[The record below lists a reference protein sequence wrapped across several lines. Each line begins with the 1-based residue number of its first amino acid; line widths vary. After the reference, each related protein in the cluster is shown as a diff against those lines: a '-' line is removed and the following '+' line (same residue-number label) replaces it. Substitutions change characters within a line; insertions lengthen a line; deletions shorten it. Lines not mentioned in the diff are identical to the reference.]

1 MKPVEKR
8 LLKLFNQLAVPER
21 DMLLAFAEF
30 LHSRTSDNTE
40 SQTVSVPLDLPR
52 PETETVVAAIKR
64 LTANYPMLDSR
75 FLLDETSTLMSQ
87 HVLQGRA
94 SSEVIDELEII
105 FRRHYEKHS
114 SEIEKPAG
122 EKA

>member
-1 MKPVEKR
+1 MKPIEKR
-8 LLKLFNQLAVPER
+8 LLKLFNQLATPER

-30 LHSRTSDNTE
+30 LGARVDAAVQSKM
-40 SQTVSVPLDLPR
+40 VSVPLDLPR

-64 LTANYPMLDSR
+64 LSANYPMLDSR

-94 SSEVIDELEII
+94 AVEVIDELEVI
-105 FRRHYEKHS
+105 FHRHYEKHLN
-114 SEIEKPAG
+114 ENLPEG
-122 EKA
+122 EKS